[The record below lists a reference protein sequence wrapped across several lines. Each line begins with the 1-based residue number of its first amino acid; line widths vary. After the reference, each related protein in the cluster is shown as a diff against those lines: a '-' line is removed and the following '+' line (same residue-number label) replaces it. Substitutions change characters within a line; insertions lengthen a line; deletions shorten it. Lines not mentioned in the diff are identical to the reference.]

1 MPHFRLLFQDEYLA
15 APDLHDK
22 DVTVT
27 IARVQVETLTRE
39 DGKEDRP
46 VVHFEEML
54 RRPKKDQKRWVLN
67 KTNAKAIAKL
77 YGPETEG
84 WRGKRITL
92 FPSTCKAFGEVVEC
106 IRVRPKRPPEKTER
120 ASSKPAEPAPQ
131 REPGDDAPGEKNP
144 DDWNEDPTT

>member
-120 ASSKPAEPAPQ
+120 SSSKPAEPGA
-131 REPGDDAPGEKNP
+131 KNP